1 MKKAFNKNKSVHSKG
16 IVFMVFSLFLG
27 LIVFASVAQKGPWV
41 APKEA
46 ATVKNPTAG
55 NAASVA
61 AAKTLYTANC
71 GPCHGDK
78 GRGDGP
84 AAQGLN
90 PKPADHTS
98 AAVQSQT
105 DGTIFWK
112 LSEGRTPMPGYKKIF
127 TDEQR
132 WGLVNYIRTLAKKK

>member
-1 MKKAFNKNKSVHSKG
+1 MKKAFSKNKRVHSKG
-16 IVFMVFSLFLG
+16 ILFVSLSLFLG
-27 LIVFASVAQKGPWV
+27 LIVFASVAQKGPWI

-46 ATVKNPTAG
+46 NTIKNPIAG
-55 NAASVA
+55 NEASIV

-71 GPCHGDK
+71 GPCHGNK
-78 GRGDGP
+78 GKGDGP

-98 AAVQSQT
+98 VAVQSQT
-105 DGTIFWK
+105 DGAIFWK
-112 LSEGRTPMPGYKKIF
+112 MSEGRSPMPGYKKIF

-132 WGLVNYIRTLAKKK
+132 WGLVNYIRTLKKK